1 MLAAKR
7 VVIVL
12 ALVMVVVVVVVVV
25 IVVVLVVC
33 VLIVVLISV
42 ALAGNILFL
51 IEQASI
57 SNSKFPL
64 EFALLPRCNQH

>member
-12 ALVMVVVVVVVVV
+12 ALVFVVVV

-33 VLIVVLISV
+33 IFIVVLISL

-51 IEQASI
+51 MKVASI
-57 SNSKFPL
+57 SNSKKVS
-64 EFALLPRCNQH
+64 AVSN

>member
-12 ALVMVVVVVVVVV
+12 ALVMVVVVVV

-51 IEQASI
+51 IELASI
-57 SNSKFPL
+57 SDSKFPL